1 MYKIHFFAGELEG
14 NVHYELVSE
23 TSNLTE
29 ASKIASTIEREGKKV
44 IITHFG
50 KIVYE
55 SDFSNIEEIDILRKR
70 IPGPLHLLK
79 ETLLD
84 IYNQIRTLCG
94 KKPS

>member
-23 TSNLTE
+23 TSNLSE
-29 ASKIASTIEREGKKV
+29 ASKIASTIEQEGKKV

-55 SDFSNIEEIDILRKR
+55 SDFTNIEEIDILRKK
-70 IPGPLHLLK
+70 IPGPIDLMK

-84 IYNQIRTLCG
+84 IYRQIRKLCR
-94 KKPS
+94 KKSP

>member
-23 TSNLTE
+23 TPDLTD
-29 ASKIASTIEREGKKV
+29 ASRIASGIEKEGKKV
-44 IITHFG
+44 IITQFG

-55 SDFSNIEEIDILRKR
+55 SDFTNMEEIDILKKK
-70 IPGPLHLLK
+70 IPGPLDLFK

-84 IYNQIRTLCG
+84 IYGQFRTLWE
-94 KKPS
+94 KKSS